1 MWKQASKIA
10 IACMALVSSVWGQDE
25 FGYTA
30 SSSRYVIHSGNG
42 LTISMARST
51 CDVVSILYKG
61 QELQYK
67 AKYTHINSGL
77 KELTSSIKTLDDGSD
92 TIQITCEA
100 TGITQYYFFRPNENV
115 IYMGTYHDASLALP
129 ELRFLARLDR
139 TTVATG
145 IEEATLDGTVG
156 AIEAH
161 DVYAKSDNT
170 TRSKFYSGRPF
181 IHDQIHGVRGDA
193 AGVYFV
199 ISEQGYESSSS
210 GPFFRDINN
219 QCTEANELTFYM
231 NSDHTRTEE
240 YRCGFHGPYALMFT
254 DGPTPASPSMVD
266 FDFFQDLTMTGFV
279 NGEQRGEV
287 HGSVVDPNDVLGVN
301 DTVVVGFANANAQ
314 YWTEL
319 AVGERQFM
327 SPLMKEGTYTMVVYK
342 KQLVVASA
350 SVNVDIGN
358 ITVQD
363 IQVSYTPI
371 SNVIWQIGEWD
382 GTPEGFL
389 NADKIHSMHPSDAR
403 MAPWEPLMFNADSD
417 EDAQFPLAQFR
428 GVNDPLTIQFNLTE
442 EQTLTSRTLNIGVT
456 FAQGSARPSIRVNDK
471 WSGPVLTSGAV
482 KTRGV
487 TRGVTTGNYMLY
499 EYTIPVTALAI
510 GTNRIALGIASGTTD
525 PAEPFLHAAVVF
537 DALALS

>member
-1 MWKQASKIA
+1 MWKHASKMA
-10 IACMALVSSVWGQDE
+10 IACVALVSSAWGQDE
-25 FGYTA
+25 FGYTT
-30 SSSRYVIHSGNG
+30 SSSRYVIHSGGG
-42 LTISMARST
+42 LTINMARST
-51 CDVVSILYKG
+51 CDIVSILYKD
-61 QELQYK
+61 QELQYSK
-67 AKYTHINSGL
+67 KYTHINSGL
-77 KELTSSIKTLDDGSD
+77 GTLTSSIKTLDDGSG
-92 TIQITCEA
+92 TVQITCEA
-100 TGITQYYFFRPNENV
+100 TGITQYYFFRPDENA

-181 IHDQIHGVRGDA
+181 ISDQIHGVRGDA

-199 ISEQGYESSSS
+199 ISEQGYETSSS

-231 NSDHTRTEE
+231 NSDHTRTED
-240 YRCGFHGPYALMFT
+240 YRYGFHGPYALVFT
-254 DGPTPASPSMVD
+254 DGPAPASTSVVD

-287 HGSVVDPNDVLGVN
+287 HGNVVDPNDVLGAN
-301 DTVVVGFANANAQ
+301 DTVVVRFANPNAQ
-314 YWTEL
+314 YWTAL
-319 AVGERQFM
+319 VAGERQFT

-350 SVNVDIGN
+350 SVTVDVGNV
-358 ITVQD
+358 TTQD
-363 IQVSYTPI
+363 IQVSYTPT

-382 GTPEGFL
+382 GTPDGFL

-403 MAPWEPLMFNADSD
+403 MAPWKPLVFDADSD

-428 GVNDPLTIQFNLTE
+428 GVNDPLTLEFNLTE
-442 EQTLTSRTLNIGVT
+442 EQTSTPRTLKIGVT
-456 FAQGSARPSIRVNDK
+456 LAQGSARPSVRVNDK
-471 WSGPVLTSGAV
+471 WSGPVLASGAV

-487 TRGVTTGNYMLY
+487 TRGVTTGNHMLY
-499 EYTIPVTALAI
+499 EYTIPVAALAVGANKI
-510 GTNRIALGIASGTTD
+510 NLGIASGTTD
-525 PAEPFLHAAVVF
+525 PVEPFLHAAVVF
-537 DALALS
+537 DALELS